1 MTPPDQSPAHYR
13 IRIRGHLDPAWSA
26 WFDSLTVTQAD
37 DGTTELAGPLID
49 QAALFGLLARLRDLG
64 ATVLLVERLAAD
76 GPAASRGDA
85 NEQEETR

>member
-1 MTPPDQSPAHYR
+1 MDAPAQPPAHYR
-13 IRIRGHLDPAWSA
+13 IRIRGHLDPSWSA

-37 DGTTELAGPLID
+37 DGTTELAGPLVD